1 MKNDTLSSIAA
12 SMGVSKATVSRAL
25 NHCGGVDSETRE
37 RILAA
42 VGETTVPECA
52 IYSLLPDTPG
62 FFWQEM
68 RRGLGDHADA
78 RYPMKC
84 NVYTRLR
91 DDFSVLSY
99 LRESVRARVLL
110 VAASVTPA
118 IRETLTALLP
128 GRLVLLLSED
138 DGILTNGFYLG
149 SNAEADGYA
158 MAEVYVRRLRDHVP
172 YLLTLTPGVNQNV
185 DLRAAGFSRYLRE
198 TGLPPPHRVEFP
210 ESFLTPA
217 KTFPARMASLLTD
230 SLSHTSDRSGEAGG
244 PFAEV
249 RFPVPSF
256 PANPFSE
263 DSSATTAAHPY
274 ALYAAFGY
282 AHLPGAIEKVRLW
295 DQTRLRDHCALLCHD
310 VPLVDGKLPDGVFAA
325 CNQDVYAE
333 GKRAMEIAH
342 HYLTHSQYPA
352 QKRIY
357 IPTTIVERDEPAS
370 SSAARPW
377 Q

>member
-1 MKNDTLSSIAA
+1 MKNDTVTALAA

-42 VGETTVPECA
+42 IGETTVPECA

-68 RRGLGDHADA
+68 RRGLGDHEDM
-78 RYPMKC
+78 RHPMKC
-84 NVYTRLR
+84 SVYTRLR
-91 DDFSVLSY
+91 DDYSVLAY

-118 IRETLTALLP
+118 IREALTALLP

-149 SNAEADGYA
+149 SDAEADGYA
-158 MAEVYVRRLRDHVP
+158 MGEVYVRRLRDHVP
-172 YLLTLTPGVNQNV
+172 YLLTLTPGVNRNV
-185 DLRAAGFSRYLRE
+185 DLRAQGFSRYLAE
-198 TGLPPPHRVEFP
+198 AGLPPPQRIELTDT
-210 ESFLTPA
+210 FLTPT
-217 KTFPARMASLLTD
+217 KTFPSRMASV
-230 SLSHTSDRSGEAGG
+230 LSGTLHSPRNPPCERIAADG
-244 PFAEV
+244 V
-249 RFPVPSF
+249 R
-256 PANPFSE
+256 
-263 DSSATTAAHPY
+263 PY

-282 AHLPGAIEKVRLW
+282 AHLPCAVEKVRLSNH
-295 DQTRLRDHCALLCHD
+295 TRLRDHCALLCHD
-310 VPLVDGKLPDGVFAA
+310 VPLVNGKLPDGVFAA

-333 GKRAMEIAH
+333 GRQAMEIAH
-342 HYLTHSQYPA
+342 HYLTYSQFPA

-357 IPTTIVERDEPAS
+357 IPSTILER
-370 SSAARPW
+370 AARPPASDP
-377 Q
+377 